1 VRNGGSISAVYGSS
15 ISVWCDSTGL
25 LPIDATR
32 SLCCHRSN
40 ALYDF
45 DAIIPRRTEAFDTIM
60 SVVKGPY
67 AIYFAAIRESGYIIL
82 MEGIFGNV
90 SDMLQFR
97 DLFGMVDAL
106 ADRSYHARPSLSWKE
121 RPQRM
126 AGRY

>member
-1 VRNGGSISAVYGSS
+1 MRRGATISAVYGST
-15 ISVWCDSTGL
+15 ISVWCDSNGL

-45 DAIIPRRTEAFDTIM
+45 DDIIPRRTEAFDRIM

-82 MEGIFGNV
+82 MEGIFANM

-106 ADRSYHARPSLSWKE
+106 ADRSNHARRSS
-121 RPQRM
+121 
-126 AGRY
+126 G